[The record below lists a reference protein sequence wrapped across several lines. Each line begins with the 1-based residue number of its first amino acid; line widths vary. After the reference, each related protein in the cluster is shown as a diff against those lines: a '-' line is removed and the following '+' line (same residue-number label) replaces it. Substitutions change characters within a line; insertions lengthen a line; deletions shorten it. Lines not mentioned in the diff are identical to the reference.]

1 MKNSIKLS
9 FVVLFTIV
17 STLFSCSS
25 DDDNNDSDINELVG
39 IWQRVD
45 SDNGTDN
52 KFVFNADNSG
62 LKIYA
67 EFHEGGTAISNASS
81 LEWSS
86 SNNNLHIIEN
96 EEIDTPYSFNEE
108 GQLILSSVSNIP
120 FNRVDSY

>member
-1 MKNSIKLS
+1 MKKAIKLS
-9 FVVLFTIV
+9 FVIVLTIV

-25 DDDNNDSDINELVG
+25 DNDNDSENELVG
-39 IWQRVD
+39 IWQRID
-45 SDNGTDN
+45 SDNGSDN

-67 EFHEGGTAISNASS
+67 ESHEDGTAISNATS

-86 SNNNLHIIEN
+86 SSNNLHIIEN
-96 EEIDTPYSFNEE
+96 EEIDTPYSFNEN
-108 GQLILSSVSNIP
+108 GQLILSAVSNIP